1 MFCILVIVTF
11 GTNLRSVKFFKNF
24 KSMEIKDIK
33 QRLSFAEVLQ
43 HYNLQPKNNMLKC
56 FYHEDKTASLQVN
69 LEKNFYKCH
78 SCGKTGDQIQFIED
92 FEKLSKHEA
101 IKKAERLVALF
112 PQHQL
117 GDPHINQKTVHN
129 EREANDR
136 GTAKIEQTDFL
147 GRMFALFRKG
157 FYGSPPAKEYAEYR
171 KLNVALGANKAG
183 LEIGFNS
190 GQFHHGT
197 RKDENLINQCLEY
210 GLLIDKGLTGRTGEK
225 AYGVFANKCLIF
237 PLRNKQNEIVSIY
250 GRSILDKG
258 TSKHFYLKNRQGIYP
273 GYPSNETT
281 KLILT
286 EAIIDCASL
295 LQIKE
300 IRDNYSLISCF
311 GTNGLNDEILN
322 SIKELPKLEEII
334 FCFDNDDAGKA
345 AVKKYA
351 ELLKTENQKLKTS
364 FVELP
369 NNDINETLQL
379 HEETIFRELLEKRKE
394 IFLSTEAEVR
404 HPIKE
409 EKTEQKKS
417 VESAQSA
424 REQKTAIEFLEQKDL
439 LKSLNQLIEKA
450 GIIGEENSRLLLF
463 LITISY
469 LNKSPLHG
477 IVQGSSGSGKT
488 HIISRIADL
497 MPQEDVLRFTRIT
510 ESSLYN
516 WGEFDL
522 FQKIIIIEDLDGL
535 KEDALYAL
543 REFISNQVLRSSV
556 TIKDKKGNN
565 KSSHKIVKGQ
575 FSSLSATTKGETY
588 EDNMN
593 RSFII
598 AINESEEQT
607 EKIINYQNQRVA
619 GHINRDEE
627 QKAINFI
634 QKIVRNLK
642 HYEVV
647 NPYATQIQLPNN
659 VKNKRRLNEMFQSII
674 KQITIL
680 HQYQRETQNN
690 FLITEIEDIE
700 NAVEILFESILLK
713 IDELDGSLRQFFEK
727 LKKSFAD
734 NHFNRFEAMEV
745 TGFKKSQLQ
754 VYLNDLVRLEYLKQI
769 GFANKGF
776 KYKIS
781 YNDNIMRVR
790 KDLKEEFAKQLRQ
803 LKLDANGSQRKLNG
817 SQTET
822 KTI

>member
-1 MFCILVIVTF
+1 
-11 GTNLRSVKFFKNF
+11 
-24 KSMEIKDIK
+24 MEIKAIK
-33 QRLSFAEVLQ
+33 ERLSLAEVLQ
-43 HYNLQPKNNMLKC
+43 HYNLQPKNSMLKC
-56 FYHEDKTASLQVN
+56 FLHEDKTASLQVN

-92 FEKLSKHEA
+92 YEKLSKHEA
-101 IKKAERLVALF
+101 IKKAQSLITSEV
-112 PQHQL
+112 PTIQ
-117 GDPHINQKTVHN
+117 IQKST
-129 EREANDR
+129 
-136 GTAKIEQTDFL
+136 TAENPNTDFL
-147 GRMFALFRKG
+147 ENTFSYFRKAL
-157 FYGSPPAKEYAEYR
+157 YCSQPAKQYIEKR
-171 KLNVALGANKAG
+171 NLDNSI
-183 LEIGFNS
+183 LEIGYNS
-190 GQFHHGT
+190 GQFHHGE
-197 RKDENLINQCLEY
+197 RKTEELIGNALEA
-210 GLLIDKGLTGRTGEK
+210 GLLQDKGLINNRTGEK
-225 AYGVFANKCLIF
+225 GYSIFANKCICF
-237 PLRNKQNEIVSIY
+237 PLKNRENNIVSLY
-250 GRSILDKG
+250 FRSILNKDNA
-258 TSKHFYLKNRQGIYP
+258 KHFYLKNRSGIYP
-273 GYPSNETT
+273 GYPSQETK

-311 GTNGLNDEILN
+311 GTNGLNDEILQA
-322 SIKELPKLEEII
+322 IKSLEKLEEII
-334 FCFDNDDAGKA
+334 FCFDNDDAGRKA
-345 AVKKYA
+345 VEKYA
-351 ELLKTENQKLKTS
+351 EEFRNYKLST
-364 FVELP
+364 VELP

-379 HEETIFRELLEKRKE
+379 HSEEIFTELLENRKE
-394 IFLSTEAEVR
+394 IFLSTEKEDFEKV
-404 HPIKE
+404 KVTE
-409 EKTEQKKS
+409 EKS
-417 VESAQSA
+417 VKPVSN
-424 REQKTAIEFLEQKDL
+424 TTDFLQQKDL
-439 LKSLNQLIEKA
+439 LKSLNQLIERA

-469 LNKSPLHG
+469 LNRSPLHG

-575 FSSLSATTKGETY
+575 FSSLSATTKGELY

-593 RSFII
+593 RSFIV

-607 EKIINYQNQRVA
+607 EKIISYQNRRNA
-619 GHINRDEE
+619 GEIDRNIQE
-627 QKAINFI
+627 KAIGFI
-634 QKIVRNLK
+634 QKIVRNIK

-674 KQITIL
+674 KQITII
-680 HQYQRETQNN
+680 HQYQRRVAPAGNY
-690 FLITEIEDIE
+690 LITEIEDIE
-700 NAVEILFESILLK
+700 NAVGILFESIILK

-727 LKKSFAD
+727 LKKAFTD
-734 NHFNRFEAMEV
+734 NHFTRFDAMEI
-745 TGFKKSQLQ
+745 TGFKKTQLQ
-754 VYLNDLVRLEYLKQI
+754 FYLNELVRLEYLKQI

-776 KYKIS
+776 RYKIS
-781 YNDNIMRVR
+781 YSDNIQKVR
-790 KDLKEEFAKQLRQ
+790 KDLKEAFGKQLEE
-803 LKLDANGSQRKLNG
+803 LKLNATEHKRTPNGS
-817 SQTET
+817 
-822 KTI
+822 KTNAKILIKSDE